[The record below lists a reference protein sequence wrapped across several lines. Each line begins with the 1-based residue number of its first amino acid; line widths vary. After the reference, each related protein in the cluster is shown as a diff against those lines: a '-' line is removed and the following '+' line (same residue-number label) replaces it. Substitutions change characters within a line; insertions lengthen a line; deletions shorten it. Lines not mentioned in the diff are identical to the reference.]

1 MTLEEIK
8 HNVDLHT
15 SHLRLKLDEFITKQD
30 MLHAA
35 VEQWSKQG
43 YSQRGRNFMRTSVNF
58 RAFNWNDRP
67 QIQMVGL
74 YDRAHYLVSFSGLV
88 NPQRACASKLC

>member
-1 MTLEEIK
+1 MEQRTEKIMTLEEIK

-15 SHLRLKLDEFITKQD
+15 SHLKFKLDEVITKQD

-43 YSQRGRNFMRTSVNF
+43 YSVVNSMPTSNTSISS
-58 RAFNWNDRP
+58 P
-67 QIQMVGL
+67 L
-74 YDRAHYLVSFSGLV
+74 LSSTLLH
-88 NPQRACASKLC
+88 